1 MDMINFITRYFTSLW
16 AFITSPFRAM
26 WRVICRIFPPREFTV
41 MDTPRGNVY
50 TFRQSSF
57 WRFTK
62 FCGKFGLIIWAA
74 WATYVFVYHRPM
86 LQHRTQELEQAK
98 SLHARQMADL
108 QVYLEKY
115 NELTRDLNVIDDKIL
130 NATELSDK
138 EKENLMNSR
147 LKTWGELDF
156 LRTRLTEVFTNEDY
170 TAEYTNLSELSA
182 EFELT
187 RAENEMLKK
196 RNAQLIESM
205 QQIATADIQIT
216 DAVSKLANENIDT
229 LRETVKNI
237 NSTIA
242 SLGLTQNKLVQSA
255 NKFSNPFVGAA
266 FTPIEFDKEL
276 DPKYQKL
283 ADDLELWN
291 GLAKLNNMLP
301 LGAPVEKVRVT
312 SNYGTRTD
320 PFTGEQKKH
329 RGIDFAGKIGTELMA
344 PAPGRVISA
353 GERVGYGTT
362 VEIDHG
368 LGFTTLYA
376 HLSQINVARGD
387 WVRPGT
393 VIGLAGST
401 GRSTG
406 PHLHYEIRYKGVPF
420 DPTKFV
426 KEK

>member
-1 MDMINFITRYFTSLW
+1 
-16 AFITSPFRAM
+16 
-26 WRVICRIFPPREFTV
+26 

-62 FCGKFGLIIWAA
+62 FCGKIGLIIWAA
-74 WATYVFVYHRPM
+74 WSTYVFVYHRPL
-86 LQHRTQELEQAK
+86 LQKRTQQLEEAK
-98 SLHARQMADL
+98 STHARQMTDL

-115 NELTRDLNVIDDKIL
+115 NELTRNLNVIDDKIL
-130 NATELSDK
+130 NAGDLKDS
-138 EKENLMNSR
+138 EKEELMNNR

-156 LRTRLTEVFTNEDY
+156 LRTRLTEMFTNEEY
-170 TAEYTNLSELSA
+170 SAEYTKLSELSA

-187 RAENEMLKK
+187 RAENNELKR
-196 RNAQLIESM
+196 RNAEM
-205 QQIATADIQIT
+205 AEKMEQIATADIQIV
-216 DAVSKLANENIDT
+216 DMVSKLATENIDA
-229 LRETVKNI
+229 LRDNIKNI

-242 SLGLTQNKLVQSA
+242 TLGLTQKVLINNA
-255 NKFSNPFVGAA
+255 NKFSNPMVGAA
-266 FTPIEFDKEL
+266 FNPLEFDDDM

-291 GLAKLNNMLP
+291 GLKKLDTVLP
-301 LGAPVEKVRVT
+301 LGAPVEKMRIT
-312 SNYGTRTD
+312 SNFGTRND
-320 PFTGEQKKH
+320 PFTGKPKKH

-344 PAPGRVISA
+344 VAPGRVVSA

-376 HLSQINVARGD
+376 HLSQALVTRGD

-420 DPTKFV
+420 DPSKFV
-426 KEK
+426 KDE

>member
-1 MDMINFITRYFTSLW
+1 
-16 AFITSPFRAM
+16 
-26 WRVICRIFPPREFTV
+26 
-41 MDTPRGNVY
+41 
-50 TFRQSSF
+50 
-57 WRFTK
+57 
-62 FCGKFGLIIWAA
+62 
-74 WATYVFVYHRPM
+74 
-86 LQHRTQELEQAK
+86 
-98 SLHARQMADL
+98 
-108 QVYLEKY
+108 
-115 NELTRDLNVIDDKIL
+115 
-130 NATELSDK
+130 
-138 EKENLMNSR
+138 MNSR

-156 LRTRLTEVFTNEDY
+156 LRTRLTEMFTNEEY

-196 RNAQLIESM
+196 QNTQMIESM
-205 QQIATADIQIT
+205 QQIATADIQIV
-216 DAVSKLANENIDT
+216 DVVSKLASENIDS
-229 LRETVKNI
+229 LRENIRGI

-242 SLGLTQNKLVQSA
+242 SLGLTQSKLVNSA
-255 NKFSNPFVGAA
+255 NKFSNPLVGAA
-266 FTPIEFDKEL
+266 FSPIEFDKAL

-291 GLAKLNNMLP
+291 GLTKLNKMLP
-301 LGAPVEKVRVT
+301 LGAPVENVRIT
-312 SNYGTRTD
+312 SNFGTRND
-320 PFTGEQKKH
+320 PFTGEPKKH
-329 RGIDFAGKIGTELMA
+329 RGIDFAGKIGTELMS
-344 PAPGRVISA
+344 PAPGRVVSA

-376 HLSQINVARGD
+376 HLSQIMVARGD

-420 DPTKFV
+420 NPAKFV
-426 KEK
+426 KE

>member
-1 MDMINFITRYFTSLW
+1 
-16 AFITSPFRAM
+16 M
-26 WRVICRIFPPREFTV
+26 WRVICRVFPPREFTV

-50 TFRQSSF
+50 TFKQSSF

-62 FCGKFGLIIWAA
+62 FCGKIGLVLWAT
-74 WATYVFVYHRPM
+74 WSTYVFVYHRPL
-86 LQHRTQELEQAK
+86 LQKRTQELDAAK
-98 SLHARQMADL
+98 SMHARQMTDL
-108 QVYLEKY
+108 QVYLQKY
-115 NELTRDLNVIDDKIL
+115 NDLTRDLNVTDDKIL
-130 NATELSDK
+130 NATDLTDTQRED
-138 EKENLMNSR
+138 LMNSR

-156 LRTRLTEVFTNEDY
+156 LRTRLTEMFTNDEY
-170 TAEYTNLSELSA
+170 AAEYTNLSELSA
-182 EFELT
+182 ELELT

-196 RNAQLIESM
+196 RNTQLVASM
-205 QQIATADIQIT
+205 EQIATADIQIV
-216 DAVSKLANENIDT
+216 DAVSKLATENIDN
-229 LRETVKNI
+229 LRDNI
-237 NSTIA
+237 RGISTTIA
-242 SLGLTQNKLVQSA
+242 SLGLTQKKLVNSA

-266 FTPIEFDKEL
+266 YSPIEFDDEL

-291 GLAKLNNMLP
+291 GLAKLNTMLP
-301 LGAPVEKVRVT
+301 LGAPVEKMRVT
-312 SNYGTRTD
+312 SNFGTRND
-320 PFTGEQKKH
+320 PFTGEPKRH

-344 PAPGRVISA
+344 VAPGRVVSA

-376 HLSQINVARGD
+376 HLSQTLVTRGD

-420 DPTKFV
+420 DPAKFV
-426 KEK
+426 KE

>member
-1 MDMINFITRYFTSLW
+1 
-16 AFITSPFRAM
+16 M
-26 WRVICRIFPPREFTV
+26 WRVICRVFPPREFTV

-50 TFRQSSF
+50 TFKQSSF

-62 FCGKFGLIIWAA
+62 FCGKIGLVLWAT
-74 WATYVFVYHRPM
+74 WSTYVFVYHRPL
-86 LQHRTQELEQAK
+86 LQKRTQELDAAK
-98 SLHARQMADL
+98 SMHARQMTDL
-108 QVYLEKY
+108 QVYLQKY
-115 NELTRDLNVIDDKIL
+115 NDLTRDLNVTDDKIM
-130 NATELSDK
+130 NAADLTDTQRED
-138 EKENLMNSR
+138 LMNSR

-156 LRTRLTEVFTNEDY
+156 LRTRLTEMFTNDEY
-170 TAEYTNLSELSA
+170 AAEYTNLSELSA
-182 EFELT
+182 ELELT

-196 RNAQLIESM
+196 RNTQLVASM
-205 QQIATADIQIT
+205 EQIATADIQIV
-216 DAVSKLANENIDT
+216 DAVSKLATENIDN
-229 LRETVKNI
+229 LRDNI
-237 NSTIA
+237 RGISTTIA
-242 SLGLTQNKLVQSA
+242 SLGLTQKKLVNSA

-266 FTPIEFDKEL
+266 YSPIEFDDEL

-291 GLAKLNNMLP
+291 GLAKLNTMLP
-301 LGAPVEKVRVT
+301 LGAPVEKMRVT
-312 SNYGTRTD
+312 SNFGTRND
-320 PFTGEQKKH
+320 PFTGEPKRH

-344 PAPGRVISA
+344 VAPGRVVSA

-376 HLSQINVARGD
+376 HLSQTLVTRGD

-420 DPTKFV
+420 DPAKFV
-426 KEK
+426 KE

>member
-1 MDMINFITRYFTSLW
+1 MINFITRYFTSLW

-26 WRVICRIFPPREFTV
+26 WRAICRIFPPREFTV

-62 FCGKFGLIIWAA
+62 FCGKIGLIIWAA
-74 WATYVFVYHRPM
+74 WSTYVFVYHRPL
-86 LQHRTQELEQAK
+86 LQKRTQQLEEAK
-98 SLHARQMADL
+98 STHARQMTDL

-115 NELTRDLNVIDDKIL
+115 NELTRNLNVIDDKIL
-130 NATELSDK
+130 NAGDLKDS
-138 EKENLMNSR
+138 EKEELMNNR

-156 LRTRLTEVFTNEDY
+156 LRTRLTEMFTNEEY
-170 TAEYTNLSELSA
+170 SAEYTKLSELST

-187 RAENEMLKK
+187 RAENNELKRRNTEMAEKM
-196 RNAQLIESM
+196 E
-205 QQIATADIQIT
+205 QIATADIQIV
-216 DAVSKLANENIDT
+216 DMVSKLATENIDA
-229 LRETVKNI
+229 LRNNIKNI

-242 SLGLTQNKLVQSA
+242 TLGLTQKVLINNA
-255 NKFSNPFVGAA
+255 NKFSNPMVGAA
-266 FTPIEFDKEL
+266 FNPLEFDDDM

-291 GLAKLNNMLP
+291 GLKKLDTVLP
-301 LGAPVEKVRVT
+301 LGAPVEKMRIT
-312 SNYGTRTD
+312 SNFGTRND
-320 PFTGEQKKH
+320 PFTGKPKKH

-344 PAPGRVISA
+344 VAPGRVVSA

-376 HLSQINVARGD
+376 HLSQALVTRGD

-420 DPTKFV
+420 DPSKFV
-426 KEK
+426 KDE

>member
-1 MDMINFITRYFTSLW
+1 MINFITRYFTSLW

-62 FCGKFGLIIWAA
+62 FCGKIGLIIWAA
-74 WATYVFVYHRPM
+74 WSTYVFVYHRPL
-86 LQHRTQELEQAK
+86 LQKRTQQLEEAK
-98 SLHARQMADL
+98 STHARQMTDL

-115 NELTRDLNVIDDKIL
+115 NELTRNLNVIDDKIL
-130 NATELSDK
+130 NAGDLKDS
-138 EKENLMNSR
+138 EKEELMNNR

-156 LRTRLTEVFTNEDY
+156 LRTRLTEMFTNEEY
-170 TAEYTNLSELSA
+170 SAEYTKLSELSA

-187 RAENEMLKK
+187 RAENNELKR
-196 RNAQLIESM
+196 RNAEM
-205 QQIATADIQIT
+205 AEKMEQIATADIQIV
-216 DAVSKLANENIDT
+216 DLVSKLATENIDA
-229 LRETVKNI
+229 LRDNIKNI

-242 SLGLTQNKLVQSA
+242 TLGLTQKVLINNA
-255 NKFSNPFVGAA
+255 NKFSNPMVGAA
-266 FTPIEFDKEL
+266 FNPLEFDDDM

-291 GLAKLNNMLP
+291 GLKKLDTVLP
-301 LGAPVEKVRVT
+301 LGAPVEKMRIT
-312 SNYGTRTD
+312 SNFGTRND
-320 PFTGEQKKH
+320 PFTGKPKKH

-344 PAPGRVISA
+344 VAPGRVVSA

-376 HLSQINVARGD
+376 HLSQALVTRGD

-420 DPTKFV
+420 DPSKFV
-426 KEK
+426 KDE

>member
-237 NSTIA
+237 SSTIA

-320 PFTGEQKKH
+320 PFNGEQKKH

-344 PAPGRVISA
+344 PAPGRVVSA

>member
-156 LRTRLTEVFTNEDY
+156 LRTRLTDVFTNEDY

-237 NSTIA
+237 SSTIA

>member
-1 MDMINFITRYFTSLW
+1 
-16 AFITSPFRAM
+16 M
-26 WRVICRIFPPREFTV
+26 WRVICRVFPPREFTV

-50 TFRQSSF
+50 TFKQSSF

-62 FCGKFGLIIWAA
+62 FCGKLGLVLWAT
-74 WATYVFVYHRPM
+74 WSTYVFVYHRPL
-86 LQHRTQELEQAK
+86 LQKRTQELDAAK
-98 SLHARQMADL
+98 SMHARQMTDL
-108 QVYLEKY
+108 QVYLQKY
-115 NELTRDLNVIDDKIL
+115 NDLTRDLNVTDDKIL
-130 NATELSDK
+130 NAADLTDTQRED
-138 EKENLMNSR
+138 LMNSR

-156 LRTRLTEVFTNEDY
+156 LRTRLTEMFTNDEY
-170 TAEYTNLSELSA
+170 AAEYTNLSELSA
-182 EFELT
+182 ELELT

-196 RNAQLIESM
+196 RNTQLVASM
-205 QQIATADIQIT
+205 EQIATADIQII
-216 DAVSKLANENIDT
+216 DAVSKLATENIDN
-229 LRETVKNI
+229 LRDNI
-237 NSTIA
+237 RGISTTIA
-242 SLGLTQNKLVQSA
+242 SLGLTQKKLVNSA

-266 FTPIEFDKEL
+266 YSPIEFDDEL

-291 GLAKLNNMLP
+291 GLAKLNTMLP
-301 LGAPVEKVRVT
+301 LGAPVEKMRVT
-312 SNYGTRTD
+312 SNFGTRND
-320 PFTGEQKKH
+320 PFTGEPKRH

-344 PAPGRVISA
+344 VAPGRVVSA

-376 HLSQINVARGD
+376 HLSQTLVTRGD

-420 DPTKFV
+420 DPAKFV
-426 KEK
+426 KE